1 MNQSERMQSAQAYQ
15 TYQLL
20 NICLFCEALRD
31 CLRVARGEIPLRL
44 QNPAIIMYQNALSY
58 PSIIPQVHTYLHIS
72 VGLKS
77 TTRIPARRIP
87 FGNKDAKQYQRASS
101 ISLLVNY
108 RKSELTS
115 TEGEK
120 PPSQRSFVK
129 IDELH
134 SKLLKSKLTHSHA
147 QPTRNPSTHNIQ
159 TDTFVN
165 IPTPDNLEHLPGLI
179 LFLSS

>member
-1 MNQSERMQSAQAYQ
+1 
-15 TYQLL
+15 
-20 NICLFCEALRD
+20 
-31 CLRVARGEIPLRL
+31 
-44 QNPAIIMYQNALSY
+44 MYQNALSY

-108 RKSELTS
+108 QKSELTS

-134 SKLLKSKLTHSHA
+134 SKLLKSKLTHSQA
-147 QPTRNPSTHNIQ
+147 QPTRNPSTPNIQ
-159 TDTFVN
+159 ADTFIN
-165 IPTPDNLEHLPGLI
+165 IPTPDNLEHLLGFI
-179 LFLSS
+179 LFLCSRRQFFCPSLSVHIHVCIGILTRTGSYSSTTTFLY